1 VELETDG
8 TKILDTIGN
17 HLDAKRGLSALPKSL
32 HLLYADEVNVSP
44 ENSEFFVYAG
54 IAVPGD
60 RAGQLSEEIDELRK
74 KSHLFSFGK
83 DRITAIKGQ
92 PRAQSARQAECRQR
106 VRSPPAPR
114 RHRIPELVNQSFG
127 LL

>member
-8 TKILDTIGN
+8 TKILDTIEN

-60 RAGQLSEEIDELRK
+60 RAGQLSEEIDELK
-74 KSHLFSFGK
+74 KKCHLSPSEK
-83 DRITAIKGQ
+83 PDHLNKRTTTSRISQTGRVQTKSEITESTAKI
-92 PRAQSARQAECRQR
+92 
-106 VRSPPAPR
+106 
-114 RHRIPELVNQSFG
+114 
-127 LL
+127 